1 MAAKK
6 IRQYYASFNGSKQTG
21 WFHYMYDDGT
31 TGNTVEVPADSFSNM
46 IDILRN
52 ESPVWGDHSLPDLST
67 SSEMV
72 GEGEL

>member
-6 IRQYYASFNGSKQTG
+6 IREYGASFNGSKRTG
-21 WFHYMYDDGT
+21 WFAYLYDDGT
-31 TGNTVEVPADSFSNM
+31 VGNTPEVPAESFRNM

-72 GEGEL
+72 GEGES